1 MVSQFFQL
9 KERQTSI
16 KIEVVAGATTFLTM
30 AYIIFVNP
38 AVLSEAGMDQKALIA
53 VTCMVTAIATLIVG
67 TFANAPIAM
76 APGMGLNAFFAYLV
90 GSGKMDWQ
98 TALGV
103 VFLSGLFFLILTL
116 LGLRKRIVGAIP
128 ASLISAIAVGIGL
141 FITFIGLKNLGIVVK
156 DENTFVSAGPLTLTV
171 LIGLFGLL
179 VMIFFEMRGI
189 KGSLLIGIAFSSVL
203 AVVFGYVDKPVA
215 IVSVPSLPH
224 FGNISGSIIDAL
236 GSNGLLWGMWT
247 ILLLATLVM
256 LVLALRDVAGWRS
269 ATGFLVLCVIM
280 GILGYYKTGP
290 IELLAPHFG
299 LTFSLDIFEALKWSF
314 FATIFTLMFV
324 DMFDSIGTL
333 VVCCHQANM
342 VDENNRIK
350 GLDRLLGIDAIAT
363 MIGALLGT
371 STTTAYIESAAGIEQ
386 GGRTGLTSIVT
397 GVLFLLALLFVPIV
411 GIVPEYAT
419 APALIMVGL
428 FMMKEVKKIDFT
440 NLEEAFPAFIIM
452 VMIALSYSIS
462 TGLAFGFISFA
473 LIKLVSGK
481 TKDIKPAMWGIAIL
495 SILFLTLDRLPN
507 IITWLKNLT

>member
-1 MVSQFFQL
+1 MVGKFFELRQ
-9 KERQTSI
+9 KQTSV
-16 KIEVVAGATTFLTM
+16 KIDFVAGVTTFLTM

-38 AVLSEAGMDQKALIA
+38 NILSDKTGMDKEALIA
-53 VTCMVTAIATLIVG
+53 VTCIATAIATLIVG
-67 TFANAPIAM
+67 AFAKAPIAM

-90 GSGKMDWQ
+90 VSGKMDWQ

-116 LGLRKRIVGAIP
+116 LGLRKRIVQAIP

-179 VMIFFEMRGI
+179 VMIFFEMKKITGGLI
-189 KGSLLIGIAFSSVL
+189 IGILASTALAAAFKKIEMPQQFISLHLNVQ
-203 AVVFGYVDKPVA
+203 A
-215 IVSVPSLPH
+215 ISFQL
-224 FGNISGSIIDAL
+224 N
-236 GSNGLLWGMWT
+236 
-247 ILLLATLVM
+247 
-256 LVLALRDVAGWRS
+256 
-269 ATGFLVLCVIM
+269 
-280 GILGYYKTGP
+280 ILG
-290 IELLAPHFG
+290 
-299 LTFSLDIFEALKWSF
+299 ALKWGF
-314 FATIFTLMFV
+314 FGSIFTLMFI
-324 DMFDSIGTL
+324 DMFDSVGTL
-333 VVCCHQANM
+333 VACCHQANM

-350 GLDRLLGIDAIAT
+350 GLDRLLGIDAVAT

-371 STTTAYIESAAGIEQ
+371 STTTSYIESAAGIEQ

-428 FMMKEVKKIDFT
+428 FMMKEVKKIDFA

-462 TGLAFGFISFA
+462 TGLAFRFISFT
-473 LIKLVSGK
+473 LIKIVSGK
-481 TKDIKPAMWGIAIL
+481 AREIRAAM
-495 SILFLTLDRLPN
+495 
-507 IITWLKNLT
+507 

>member
-1 MVSQFFQL
+1 MVGKFFELRQ
-9 KERQTSI
+9 KQTSV
-16 KIEVVAGATTFLTM
+16 KIEFVAGVTTFLTM

-38 AVLSEAGMDQKALIA
+38 NILSDKTGMDKEALIA
-53 VTCMVTAIATLIVG
+53 VTCIATAIATLIVG
-67 TFANAPIAM
+67 AFAKAPIAM

-90 GSGKMDWQ
+90 VSGKMDWQ

-116 LGLRKRIVGAIP
+116 LGLRKRIVQAIP

-179 VMIFFEMRGI
+179 VMIFFEMKKITGGLI
-189 KGSLLIGIAFSSVL
+189 IGILASTALAAAFKKIEMPQQFISLHLNVQ
-203 AVVFGYVDKPVA
+203 A
-215 IVSVPSLPH
+215 ISFQL
-224 FGNISGSIIDAL
+224 N
-236 GSNGLLWGMWT
+236 
-247 ILLLATLVM
+247 
-256 LVLALRDVAGWRS
+256 
-269 ATGFLVLCVIM
+269 
-280 GILGYYKTGP
+280 ILG
-290 IELLAPHFG
+290 
-299 LTFSLDIFEALKWSF
+299 ALKWGFLGS
-314 FATIFTLMFV
+314 IFTLMFI
-324 DMFDSIGTL
+324 DMFDSVGTL
-333 VVCCHQANM
+333 VACCHQANM

-397 GVLFLLALLFVPIV
+397 GGLFLLALLFVPIV

-428 FMMKEVKKIDFT
+428 FMMKEVKKIDFA

-462 TGLAFGFISFA
+462 TGLAFGFISFT
-473 LIKLVSGK
+473 LIKIVSGK
-481 TKDIKPAMWGIAIL
+481 AREIRAAMWIIAIL
-495 SILFLTLDRLPN
+495 SILFLTLDRLPGM
-507 IITWLKNLT
+507 IEYLKSLM